1 MATNSFKR
9 EIEVLSGQNINLCF
23 QCSKCSSGCPL
34 AYRMDIMPAQVVH
47 SIRLGRETEVLSS
60 NSIWLCAGCETCTA
74 RCPQGLE
81 PAALMSAARI
91 LAAEKGIPPKVPEVA
106 VFYQSFIENM
116 MAFGRISDL
125 MLVVALKL
133 KNEDLFSD
141 LPLAVKFFER
151 GKLNPLKLPSG
162 GREFRRI
169 FERVNEVREEPM

>member
-1 MATNSFKR
+1 MPTDSFTL
-9 EIEVLSGQNINLCF
+9 EIEVLSGQKVNLCF

-34 AYRMDIMPAQVVH
+34 AYRMDIQPAQVVH
-47 SIRLGRETEVLSS
+47 SIRLGREHDVLNSK
-60 NSIWLCAGCETCTA
+60 SIWLCAGCETCTA

-106 VFYQSFIENM
+106 VFYESFIENM
-116 MAFGRISDL
+116 MVFGRISDL

-141 LPLAVKFFER
+141 MPLAVKFFER

-162 GREFRRI
+162 GRDFRRI
-169 FERVNEVREEPM
+169 FQRVNEVREETI